1 MGISHCFDYN
11 RELVP
16 TFSVGITKEMAEK
29 RFKFSI
35 QFKLFLILISIVVF
49 ISSTIVFFFVT
60 WTKNELY
67 GEIEKRGKIEAKSLA
82 FDAKYGVITEDTVIL
97 DHFVAGR
104 MVKPDIMFIVIEN
117 NDGAVLTKSIKEKCF
132 HCDEL
137 TKKDLLVDIGEA
149 ILEPT
154 IISKEGHDIY
164 IFAAPIVTERSEIPN
179 QEKILENALIF
190 TDKPT
195 EPLQL
200 IRGMVYVGVSLV
212 NLNKR
217 VQDTLAVS
225 VLIIFIVVIVSLTIS
240 SYFIKAITVP
250 IRKVA
255 LAANEIS
262 NGNLA
267 MSVEVFSSD
276 EIGEMAENF
285 NKMTTTLKIT
295 IDELTDFKNKLEMK
309 VKKRTMEL
317 ELALRMRVGLLK
329 KLANANKELE
339 SFAYV
344 VSHDLKAPL
353 RGINSLA
360 TWIYK
365 DYGDKFDEDG
375 KEQIQLLIGRV
386 KRMYNLIDGI
396 LQYSRTGQAREEIS
410 KVDTNIL
417 IKEIIDILA
426 PPDHIEI
433 KIKDKLP
440 IISYGKV
447 HMGQIFQNL
456 LSNAIKFIDKPKGK
470 IIIGCDDKDDYFW
483 KFSVTDN
490 GSGIDEKHFEKI
502 FTIFQT
508 LSPRDHFE
516 STGIGLTVSKK
527 IVEIYGGSI
536 EVKSKIGE
544 GSTFT
549 FSVPKDLRIKAYSN
563 DPKDK
568 ES

>member
-1 MGISHCFDYN
+1 MD
-11 RELVP
+11 
-16 TFSVGITKEMAEK
+16 KK

-132 HCDEL
+132 DCDEL
-137 TKKDLLVDIGEA
+137 TKKDLLVDIGQA

-154 IISKEGHDIY
+154 IVSKEGHDIY

-179 QEKILENALIF
+179 QEKILENILLF

-295 IDELTDFKNKLEMK
+295 IDELTDFKNELEMK
-309 VKKRTMEL
+309 VRKRTMEL

-410 KVDTNIL
+410 KVDTNIQ
-417 IKEIIDILA
+417 IKEIIDFLA

-433 KIKDKLP
+433 KIIDKLP

-447 HMGQIFQNL
+447 HLGQIFQNL

-470 IIIGCDDKDDYFW
+470 IIIGGDDKDDYFW

-490 GSGIDEKHFEKI
+490 GSGIDEKHFDKI
-502 FTIFQT
+502 FKIFQT

-527 IVEIYGGSI
+527 IVEVYGGSI